1 MKRTIRLTE
10 SDLHRVIK
18 ESVVRILNEDIQ
30 SKRFRIDFYVDGDWQ
45 TTKQI
50 EGTEEDFNRIYSE
63 YSKLFNG
70 TRISVLAYSENSE
83 PSSSEYD
90 NTIVG
95 D

>member
-1 MKRTIRLTE
+1 MKRTIKLTE

-45 TTKQI
+45 TTKQV

-70 TRISVLAYSENSE
+70 TRVSVLGYSENSE

>member
-1 MKRTIRLTE
+1 MKKTIRLSE
-10 SDLHRVIK
+10 VDLHRVIK

-30 SKRFRIDFYVDGDWQ
+30 PKRFRIDFYVDGDWQ
-45 TTKQI
+45 TAKQV

-70 TRISVLAYSENSE
+70 TRISVLGYSENSE
-83 PSSSEYD
+83 PLSSEYD

>member
-10 SDLHRVIK
+10 GDLHRVIK

-45 TTKQI
+45 TTKQV

-70 TRISVLAYSENSE
+70 TRISVLGYSENSE
-83 PSSSEYD
+83 PSGSEYD

>member
-10 SDLHRVIK
+10 GDLHRVIK

-45 TTKQI
+45 TTKQV

-70 TRISVLAYSENSE
+70 TRISVLGYSENFE